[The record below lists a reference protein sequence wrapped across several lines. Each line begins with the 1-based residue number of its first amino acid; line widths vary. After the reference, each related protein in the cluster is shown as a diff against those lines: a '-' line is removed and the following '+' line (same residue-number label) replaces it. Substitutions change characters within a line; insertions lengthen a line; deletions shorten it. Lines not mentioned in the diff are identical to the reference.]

1 VRRPGALLAL
11 WILALGLAASPA
23 RAQEGEPGPSGR
35 YYDLLYDVR
44 VVPTESAARVAIRVG
59 SGGINLTELVFRI
72 DPERHLDFRG
82 DGEIEITEE
91 FVTWRPG
98 GSGTALHY
106 TFLIDHLRDAR
117 SYDARITKTWA
128 LFRGDDL
135 VPPARTNATTG
146 WKSRSRLRMRVPDS
160 WKRALPYPL
169 ISGDIYRVS
178 HPKRRF
184 DRPTGWF
191 VMGQL
196 GSLREEVAGFDVA
209 LAGPKQHGMRR
220 LDMLALLRW
229 TLPTLRDVM
238 GPRPGRLLIVGAG
251 DPMWRGGPSG
261 PNSVYV
267 HTRRPLIA
275 EDGTSPV
282 LHEVMHAMLRIHAG
296 PGGDWIVEGLAEYY
310 SLELMRRS
318 GTLSPER
325 IDKAYDRLARR
336 GRSVK
341 ELEVDRS
348 SGAVTARAVTVL
360 RQIDAEI
367 QERSEGAKG
376 LDDVVRV
383 LAKQR
388 ASVTTGSLIE
398 ATGQATGIDM
408 ERFIE
413 QRAGR

>member
-1 VRRPGALLAL
+1 VTRAGTLLTL
-11 WILALGLAASPA
+11 LILAASLGA
-23 RAQEGEPGPSGR
+23 ASAQAQEGEAKPR
-35 YYDLLYDVR
+35 NRFYDVLYDVR

-59 SGGINLTELVFRI
+59 RGGINLKELVLRI

-82 DGEIEITEE
+82 DGEIEITDE

-117 SYDARITKTWA
+117 SYDARITTTWA

-135 VPPARTNATTG
+135 VPPARTKATAG
-146 WKSRSRLRMRVPDS
+146 WKSRSRMRMRVPDS

-169 ISGDIYRVS
+169 ISGDTYRVRN
-178 HPKRRF
+178 PKRRF
-184 DRPTGWF
+184 DRPTGWM
-191 VMGQL
+191 VLGQL

-238 GPRPGRLLIVGAG
+238 GPRAGRLLIVGAG
-251 DPMWRGGPSG
+251 DPMWRGGLSG

-296 PGGDWIVEGLAEYY
+296 EGGDWIVEGLAEYY

-325 IDKAYDRLARR
+325 VEKAFDRLERR
-336 GRSVK
+336 GRGVK
-341 ELEVDRS
+341 TLEVDRS

-360 RQIDAEI
+360 REIDAEI
-367 QERSEGAKG
+367 QERLEGG
-376 LDDVVRV
+376 QSLDDVVRL
-383 LAKQR
+383 LAEQR
-388 ASVTTGSLIE
+388 GSVTTDRLIETTRE
-398 ATGQATGIDM
+398 ATGLDM
-408 ERFIE
+408 ERFIA
-413 QRAGR
+413 QRARP